1 MSSGRPDG
9 SERRPEDVVLR
20 GAGAPALALGAI
32 TTAVAA
38 VWGSPAAIGAA
49 VGAALTLAT
58 MALSPLI
65 LRTSSRWS
73 PPAVMVVAVSVY
85 GMSVVLLGVA
95 FLLLRD
101 ATWLSQAGVGAGI
114 FATATGWMA
123 GHVRAAGRLRVLAY
137 GSPPEASGSHDVAG
151 HDGSGQSPGRSSH

>member
-1 MSSGRPDG
+1 MTKALPEGA
-9 SERRPEDVVLR
+9 ERRPEDVVLR
-20 GAGAPALALGAI
+20 GAGVPALALGAI

-38 VWGSPAAIGAA
+38 VWGSTAVVGAA
-49 VGAALTLAT
+49 VGAVLTLAT
-58 MALSPLI
+58 MALSPLV

-101 ATWLSQAGVGAGI
+101 AAWLSPPAVGAGI

-123 GHVRAAGRLRVLAY
+123 GHVRAAGRLRILAY
-137 GSPPEASGSHDVAG
+137 GSPPEPSEGHDVAG
-151 HDGSGQSPGRSSH
+151 HDGSGQSPGRTSH